1 MSSNIQSGGNNKTIS
16 DNFMRQFRDKNTRQL
31 KNLTST
37 QFMEVWSHY
46 DHDGNGYI
54 EGRELDNF
62 LREFVSSVNTTDV
75 GAELVTDSMF
85 AELKECFMES
95 FDANKDG
102 KIDIRELAQL
112 LPLDESFLLL
122 FRFDNPLESSVEFMK
137 IWREYDTD
145 GSGFIEADELKN
157 FLKDL
162 LREAKREQIDEDK
175 LIEYTDTLLQIF
187 DANKDGKLQLS
198 EMAKLLPVKENFL
211 CRSSFKGAT
220 KLTKDDIERVF
231 ALYDRDENGTIEN
244 EELKGFL
251 KDLLELVKKDYDAQD
266 LAEFQKAILHG
277 CDYNK
282 DGKIN
287 KKELTM
293 ILLALSKH
301 SPDG

>member
-1 MSSNIQSGGNNKTIS
+1 MAETGVKSSVSQ
-16 DNFMRQFRDKNTRQL
+16 NFMRQFRDKNTRQL

-46 DHDGNGYI
+46 DKDGNGYI

-62 LREFVSSVNTTDV
+62 LREFVSSVNAIDV
-75 GAELVTDSMF
+75 GPELVTDSMF
-85 AELKECFMES
+85 AELKECFMEAY
-95 FDANKDG
+95 DDNRDG
-102 KIDIRELAQL
+102 KIEIRELAQL
-112 LPLDESFLLL
+112 LPLEESFLLL

-145 GSGFIEADELKN
+145 GSGYIEADELKN

-162 LREAKREQIDEDK
+162 LREAKRESIDEDK
-175 LIEYTDTLLQIF
+175 LIEYTDTLLNIF

-211 CRSSFKGAT
+211 CRSAFKGAS
-220 KLTKDDIERVF
+220 KLTKEDIERVF
-231 ALYDRDENGTIEN
+231 ALYDRDKNGTIEN

-266 LAEFQKAILHG
+266 LGEFQKTILSG
-277 CDYNK
+277 CDYNR

-293 ILLALSKH
+293 ILLALAKH
-301 SPDG
+301 STE